1 MKKNLK
7 GIEDFI
13 DEMKHFLPSQL
24 SLKDFIHHNTLHAFQ
39 DLKFKEAIFKASYLF
54 GYQVTFQ
61 LDEYRK
67 LFEQGRIREQ
77 ILDRVILQNFGKA
90 KMHEVKWD
98 LFHQEYDQHRVPK
111 IGQLRSKACELFGLD
126 LDREVHPFLFRILSH
141 YLDQG
146 VSFWNWHVSPDG
158 FLSSLRALE
167 SNGIVSLYKTKKARE
182 LFVDPNLD
190 IEDLLE
196 ILVGDERLY
205 KQYLFDQQF
214 SHHGWSGFVS
224 AVEDNPVTLLDSRK
238 ISLRELIYFELLL
251 EIDALEYKKKG
262 KWKPLGNFLK
272 NYTSE
277 WDENFALSELDKAL
291 LIWQEAF
298 EWSYYDEVLGGILQ
312 HLPQPET
319 SHPDYSFQAVFCVD
333 ERECS
338 LRRHLEG
345 TDDNCA
351 TYGTPGFFNV
361 EFYYLAEGAKFYEKL
376 CPAPVTPKHL
386 IKALKGNHKRKSELL
401 YGSGS
406 HHPITG
412 WFFSTVLGLW
422 AFAKTV
428 LMLFKPRMSPAI
440 SDAFAHMDE
449 TSELQLESSNPPLFE
464 NNLQLGFTVIQMAD
478 RVEAL
483 LKSIGMVDHFSPIV
497 YILAHGSSSA
507 NNPHH
512 GAHDCGA
519 CSGRPGSVNA
529 RVFSLMANHPD
540 VRKIL
545 ATRGISIPENTFF
558 IGGMHDTAADEIRF
572 FDVQKHPDTVREMH
586 QQRLN
591 NFHTALE
598 LNAKERSRRF
608 ASIRTQ
614 NSTGSIRKSIKNR
627 SVSLFEPR
635 PELGHGTNS
644 VCIIGRR
651 SISRRLF
658 LDRRAFLNSYDYRID
673 PEGKI
678 LTAVMR
684 PIGPVCGGI
693 NLEYY
698 FSRMDNHKFGAG
710 TKLPHHVIGL
720 FGVTNSVDGDLR
732 PGLPVQMIEV
742 HDPVRLLIVVEHYPE
757 IILKAIQSTPEMYE
771 WYINEWVHLVCV
783 FPGRAEMLTF
793 RDGEF
798 TPYTCIKSDINHH
811 EDFHR
816 LVESATE
823 METNHILDATKENLP
838 VYTIKN

>member
-1 MKKNLK
+1 MNSKNIG
-7 GIEDFI
+7 GIDYFI
-13 DEMKHFLPSQL
+13 EEMKHFLPSQL

-39 DLKFKEAIFKASYLF
+39 NLKFREAIFKASYLF

-61 LDEYRK
+61 LEEYRK
-67 LFEQGRIREQ
+67 LFEQGRISEQ
-77 ILDRVILQNFGKA
+77 VLEKVILNNIGA
-90 KMHEVKWD
+90 ARMHEVKWD
-98 LFHQEYDQHRVPK
+98 LFHQEYDQHKVPK
-111 IGQLRSKACELFGLD
+111 VGQLRSKACEKFGID

-167 SNGIVSLYKTKKARE
+167 SNGIVSLFKSRRARE
-182 LFVDPNLD
+182 LFADSKLG
-190 IEDLLE
+190 IEDLLK
-196 ILVGDERLY
+196 ILVADERLY
-205 KQYLFDQQF
+205 KRYLFDQQF

-224 AVEDNPVTLLDSRK
+224 AVEDNPVTLLDTRK
-238 ISLRELIYFELLL
+238 ISLKELIFFELLL

-262 KWKPLGNFLK
+262 EWRPLKESLRD
-272 NYTSE
+272 YTPE
-277 WDENFALSELDKAL
+277 WDENFALSELDQVL
-291 LIWQEAF
+291 FLWQEAF
-298 EWSYYDEVLGGILQ
+298 EWSYYDEVLSGIMT
-312 HLPQPET
+312 HLPQSQA

-361 EFYYLAEGAKFYEKL
+361 EFYYLAEGAQFYEKL

-386 IKALKGNHKRKSELL
+386 IKAVNGKHKRKFELL

-406 HHPITG
+406 HHPLTG
-412 WFFSTVLGLW
+412 WFFATVLGLW
-422 AFAKTV
+422 AFVKTL
-428 LMLFKPRMSPAI
+428 LMLFRPRMSPAI

-449 TSELQLESSNPPLFE
+449 TSALQFESSEPPQYE
-464 NNLQLGFTVIQMAD
+464 NELQLGFTVTQMAD

-483 LKSIGMVDHFSPIV
+483 LKSIGLVDHFSPIV

-529 RVFSLMANHPD
+529 RVFSLMANHSE
-540 VRKIL
+540 VRKLL
-545 ATRGISIPENTFF
+545 AVRGIIIPEQTSF

-572 FDVQKHPDTVREMH
+572 FDVEKLSESVKEFHH
-586 QQRLN
+586 SKLN
-591 NFHTALE
+591 NFHYALE

-608 ASIRTQ
+608 ASIQTKK
-614 NSTGSIRKSIKNR
+614 SAGSIRKSIKSR

-771 WYINEWVHLVCV
+771 WYINEWVNLVCV
-783 FPGRAEMLTF
+783 YPGRAELLYF
-793 RDGEF
+793 RDGAF
-798 TPYTCIKSDINHH
+798 MPYTCIKNDINRHD
-811 EDFHR
+811 DFHQ

-823 METNHILDATKENLP
+823 MKTNHILDATKENLP
-838 VYTIKN
+838 VYTI